1 MDTKVCAQPVEE
13 DEEEGSEYEYEYE
26 YETESDEEENMDE
39 GNTLE
44 TEEASG
50 TIKIHPVV
58 IEQIECS
65 PEEMID
71 DSTNQDIFE
80 KPSLTREQI
89 RAMKPKLPAYITS
102 PEPCEF
108 CDDPCT
114 WIAWMEAQVNT
125 ERDRRMK
132 EILSQNSED
141 PEVNPEEEICQPPS
155 MEFDQSPV
163 VKDGT
168 NLVET
173 KGEEEICPEPIAVD
187 SMLEKETPEISGQNC
202 SIKSKSFTD
211 TVASP
216 ANVDAM
222 DYKQKEQDSA
232 SEWEY
237 ETDEE
242 HEEAKNV
249 DEKIVIDVVEHEN
262 VETIEQ
268 ETTNFVMAEDCNN
281 NRKMSNNNEE
291 TSMDVEV
298 SQEQIDITDESK
310 DSFTDKLQPPI
321 YKKQM
326 SCPAISLVPDDIQ
339 KKLDFIRKKK
349 ASHGQLG
356 GEIPTIS
363 PNNSILDEETQRKLS
378 FIRQKKILAAQE
390 NVSENS
396 NGALVRQMSTPENC
410 PRPQSMNSDSS
421 LDDMLARIKIL
432 REERKQILQD
442 MSAIKNA
449 FETNEPHDKVEMSIP
464 DDGIAS
470 GNNTPNSEMFHSFH
484 NDDTSGKT
492 SPTISASMLSRHSR
506 RSIDSGI
513 GSKSMCSMQDGSPTA
528 EIEAHAGK
536 STGSAHL
543 GNDSCGKRKINRDKV
558 SSEGEFFCF
567 ICGDNLGKLTKG
579 AIMHMGLEDGD
590 PVCADA
596 LYLTDDSKEKI
607 RQIATTK
614 MFTFEAKY
622 DLLETLELETWDIDY
637 EIPAGDVMKKVDAFL
652 LDVEEQKVRD
662 KEKFDAMR
670 SGAIDDVFNEEFA
683 DLINSKY
690 SSDTLENEYMEE
702 PNTSDQYSNV
712 PAVPSYRR
720 ELEMRSIS
728 ASTVPAP
735 PPPPPSAIQSSI
747 KSKPALSN
755 ALLASI
761 QQGGTN
767 LRHAETI
774 DKSEIKVGQVIHRH
788 IAPIV
793 FNRDI
798 RSLVKDIAKEGTH
811 NAAFN
816 LSPPLLNP
824 VIFLKKNYFFNC
836 V

>member
-1 MDTKVCAQPVEE
+1 MDAKVCAQPVEE
-13 DEEEGSEYEYEYE
+13 DEEDGSEYEYE
-26 YETESDEEENMDE
+26 YETESDE
-39 GNTLE
+39 GNILE

-58 IEQIECS
+58 IEQIECL
-65 PEEMID
+65 PEERIN

-80 KPSLTREQI
+80 KPSLSREQI
-89 RAMKPKLPAYITS
+89 TAMKPKLPAYITS

-114 WIAWMEAQVNT
+114 WIEWMEEQVNT

-132 EILSQNSED
+132 QILSQNSED
-141 PEVNPEEEICQPPS
+141 PEVNPEEEICPPS
-155 MEFDQSPV
+155 CSAMKFDQSLV

-173 KGEEEICPEPIAVD
+173 KGEDEICTEPIAVNLT
-187 SMLEKETPEISGQNC
+187 LEEESPEISSQNC
-202 SIKSKSFTD
+202 LIKSKSFTD
-211 TVASP
+211 TVSTP
-216 ANVDAM
+216 ANVEAM
-222 DYKQKEQDSA
+222 DYKQKQDSE

-242 HEEAKNV
+242 HENAKNID
-249 DEKIVIDVVEHEN
+249 DEIVIDVVEHEN
-262 VETIEQ
+262 EEIIEH
-268 ETTNFVMAEDCNN
+268 ETTNIVTAEDCNN
-281 NRKMSNNNEE
+281 NQIISNNNEE

-310 DSFTDKLQPPI
+310 DSFTDKLEPPI

-378 FIRQKKILAAQE
+378 FIRQKKMLAAQE

-396 NGALVRQMSTPENC
+396 NGTLVRQMSNPEKC

-421 LDDMLARIKIL
+421 LDDMLARIKTL

-449 FETNEPHDKVEMSIP
+449 FETNEPHDKVEMSTP

-536 STGSAHL
+536 SSGSAHL
-543 GNDSCGKRKINRDKV
+543 GNDSCGKRKISRDKV

-690 SSDTLENEYMEE
+690 SSDTPENEYMDEH
-702 PNTSDQYSNV
+702 NTSDQYSNV
-712 PAVPSYRR
+712 PVVPSYRK
-720 ELEMRSIS
+720 ELEMRSLS
-728 ASTVPAP
+728 ASTVPTP
-735 PPPPPSAIQSSI
+735 PPPPPPAIQSST
-747 KSKPALSN
+747 KSNPALALSN

-816 LSPPLLNP
+816 PPPPSLTL
-824 VIFLKKNYFFNC
+824 
-836 V
+836 